1 MELLVGTCS
10 IVACIVCLEAVHRL
24 EYEKV
29 HGEGTFPCTLMAEAL
44 QKLFDE
50 CCRDE
55 TWKPNEDCYV
65 EDVLNKIQEMR
76 PVLLVTAGVPAR
88 ALPLGSW
95 QDHGL
100 AGRSP
105 EFVAALL
112 NSHGP
117 CIGVLCMCPWYHHFD
132 AGRDDTLV
140 YRGCGRCERD
150 MDLAEELYGDQ
161 VVSHV
166 IVCFAYRFCGDDDD
180 LTNQQMHV
188 LVRDN
193 HWAADNGPQRWVDVE
208 ELTTLYTLSVES
220 LID

>member
-1 MELLVGTCS
+1 MITLTIGIAL
-10 IVACIVCLEAVHRL
+10 
-24 EYEKV
+24 

-55 TWKPNEDCYV
+55 TWKPDEDCYV
-65 EDVLNKIQEMR
+65 EHVLNKIQEMR
-76 PVLLVTAGVPAR
+76 PVLLVTAGVPAQAR
-88 ALPLGSW
+88 PRRTI
-95 QDHGL
+95 
-100 AGRSP
+100 AG
-105 EFVAALL
+105 VC
-112 NSHGP
+112 GP

-140 YRGCGRCERD
+140 YRGCGRSERD

-166 IVCFAYRFCGDDDD
+166 VVCFAYRFCGDDDD

-208 ELTTLYTLSVES
+208 ELTTLYTLSVER

>member
-1 MELLVGTCS
+1 MCS

-24 EYEKV
+24 EYETV

-55 TWKPNEDCYV
+55 TWKPDEDCYV
-65 EDVLNKIQEMR
+65 EHVLNKIQEMR

-88 ALPLGSW
+88 PLPLGSW
-95 QDHGL
+95 QAHGL

-105 EFVAALL
+105 EFVTALL

-132 AGRDDTLV
+132 ARRDDTLV
-140 YRGCGRCERD
+140 YRGCGRSERD
-150 MDLAEELYGDQ
+150 MDLAEEIYGDQ
-161 VVSHV
+161 VVSLSHV
-166 IVCFAYRFCGDDDD
+166 VVCFAYRFCGYDEQ
-180 LTNQQMHV
+180 NQEMHALFGAEHV
-188 LVRDN
+188 THDRSILKQTRTGVN
-193 HWAADNGPQRWVDVE
+193 P
-208 ELTTLYTLSVES
+208 
-220 LID
+220 